1 MARTGLRCTNDSL
14 GNLVSSGVPERVA
27 MMATGHKIR
36 SVFDRCHIVNRL
48 DLQDAARKLTST
60 FGESALDAGVGT
72 V

>member
-1 MARTGLRCTNDSL
+1 
-14 GNLVSSGVPERVA
+14 
-27 MMATGHKIR
+27 MMVTGHKIR